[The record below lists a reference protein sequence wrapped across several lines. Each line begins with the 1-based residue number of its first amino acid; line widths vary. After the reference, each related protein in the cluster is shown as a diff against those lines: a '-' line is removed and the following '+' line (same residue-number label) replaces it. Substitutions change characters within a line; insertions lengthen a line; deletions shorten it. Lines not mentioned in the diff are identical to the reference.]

1 MYGAM
6 IERGKIIDV
15 QAEGY
20 KIQSYTRD
28 GLTTP
33 FLKPL
38 TDTTYEVGDFV
49 YFFLFADGQGAILGK
64 ITEN

>member
-1 MYGAM
+1 MNGAM

-20 KIQSYTRD
+20 KVQSYTRD

-33 FLKPL
+33 SLKPI

-49 YFFLFADGQGAILGK
+49 YFFLFDDGQGAILGRF
-64 ITEN
+64 TEN